1 MSNLNLAKICQ
12 QAVDVTLEVGE
23 FIRSQKGRV
32 GADRIVEKS
41 KNSLVSY
48 VDQTAE
54 EKLVAGLGALLEEP
68 TFLTEEG
75 TVIALKG
82 TNRWIIDPLDGT
94 TNFLH
99 DIPVFSV
106 SVGLEVEDELVL
118 GIVYEVNQDE
128 CFYAWK
134 EGGAYLNGDKI
145 SVSPATQLSD
155 ALIATG
161 FPYYDYS
168 LMRKYFGALEE
179 LMESTRGIR
188 RLGSAAVDLAY
199 VACGRFESFFEYSLN
214 PWDVAGGIVLVKE
227 AGGLVTDFEGGQ
239 NQLFGGTILAAN
251 AGVHNEML
259 QLIKKHFAQSGS

>member
-1 MSNLNLAKICQ
+1 MNNSLDLSKLCQ
-12 QAVDVTLEVGE
+12 KALEVVLEVGE

-32 GADRIVEKS
+32 GADRIEEKS

-54 EKLVAGLGALLEEP
+54 EKLVQGLGGLLEEP

-75 TVIALKG
+75 TVIARKG
-82 TNRWIIDPLDGT
+82 TYRWIIDPLDGT

-99 DIPVFSV
+99 NIPAFSV
-106 SVGLEVEDELVL
+106 SVGLEHNDELVL

-134 EGGAYLNGDKI
+134 DGGAYMNGAQI
-145 SVSPATQLSD
+145 QVSPAAKLADS
-155 ALIATG
+155 LLATG

-168 LMRKYFGALEE
+168 LMQKYLGTLQD
-179 LMESTRGIR
+179 LMKDTRGIR

-199 VACGRFESFFEYSLN
+199 VACGRFEGFFEYSLN
-214 PWDVAGGIVLVKE
+214 PWDVAGGVVLVRE
-227 AGGLVTDFEGGQ
+227 AGGMVTDFKGGP
-239 NQLFGGTILAAN
+239 NYLFGGSILAASP
-251 AGVHNEML
+251 AIHQAML
-259 QLIKKHFAQSGS
+259 AVLNKHFQD

>member
-1 MSNLNLAKICQ
+1 MSKSLDLSKLCQ
-12 QAVDVTLEVGE
+12 QAVEVILDVGE

-32 GADRIVEKS
+32 GTDRIVEKS

-54 EKLVAGLGALLEEP
+54 EKLVQGLGTLLEEP

-75 TVIALKG
+75 TVIARKG
-82 TNRWIIDPLDGT
+82 TYRWIIDPLDGT

-99 DIPVFSV
+99 RIPAFSV
-106 SVGLEVEDELVL
+106 SVGLEVRDELVL

-134 EGGAYLNGDKI
+134 GGGAYLNGNQI
-145 SVSPATQLSD
+145 GVSPATHLSD
-155 ALIATG
+155 ALLATG

-168 LMRKYFGALEE
+168 LMQKYLGTLQE
-179 LMESTRGIR
+179 LMKDTRGIR

-199 VACGRFESFFEYSLN
+199 VACGRFEGFFEYSLH
-214 PWDVAGGIVLVKE
+214 PWDVAGGVVLVQE
-227 AGGLVTDFEGGQ
+227 AGGLVTDFKGGADY
-239 NQLFGGTILAAN
+239 LFGGSILAASP
-251 AGVHNEML
+251 AIHQAML
-259 QLIKKHFAQSGS
+259 DVLIKHFQD

>member
-1 MSNLNLAKICQ
+1 MSNSLDLSNLCQ
-12 QAVDVTLEVGE
+12 KAVEIVLEVGE

-32 GADRIVEKS
+32 GADRIEEKS

-54 EKLVAGLGALLEEP
+54 EKLVQGLGVLLEEP

-75 TVIALKG
+75 TVIARKG
-82 TNRWIIDPLDGT
+82 TYRWIIDPLDGT

-99 DIPVFSV
+99 NIPVFSV
-106 SVGLEVEDELVL
+106 SIGLEHNDELVM

-134 EGGAYLNGDKI
+134 DGGAYMNGVPIK
-145 SVSPATQLSD
+145 VSPTPKLADSL
-155 ALIATG
+155 LATG

-168 LMRKYFGALEE
+168 LMQKYLGTLQD
-179 LMESTRGIR
+179 LMKDTRGIR

-199 VACGRFESFFEYSLN
+199 VACGRFEGFFEYSLN
-214 PWDVAGGIVLVKE
+214 PWDVAGGVVLVKE
-227 AGGLVTDFEGGQ
+227 AGGLVTDFKGESDY
-239 NQLFGGTILAAN
+239 LFGGSILAASPTIHQ
-251 AGVHNEML
+251 AVLAVLG
-259 QLIKKHFAQSGS
+259 KHFQD